1 MTDEE
6 IEKIVSKDFRYQ
18 SIVLWAIAIAGML
31 ILNTIILINVN
42 DLKNEMD
49 DIEDWQ
55 STVDEQ
61 INILSK
67 TTDMIYQMLYEEDE
81 ECEGI
86 YMDENDKIELDFNKT
101 TGTLSF
107 VYYDNHFEQLKGS
120 PTFTPEN
127 WTDLGDWILDQ
138 HHDTFTQM
146 QVNVLSYIIANMA
159 YYKETGTWLGE

>member
-1 MTDEE
+1 MEE
-6 IEKIVSKDFRYQ
+6 KDLKMSVREFATM
-18 SIVLWAIAIAGML
+18 IIA
-31 ILNTIILINVN
+31 TILIFVFVGAGIGYVITYNQM
-42 DLKNEMD
+42 KD
-49 DIEDWQ
+49 DCPDRNLECPDIPEPD
-55 STVDEQ
+55 
-61 INILSK
+61 N
-67 TTDMIYQMLYEEDE
+67 E

-86 YMDENDKIELDFNKT
+86 YMDENDEIDLDFNKT

-107 VYYDNHFEQLKGS
+107 VYYDNHFEKLKGS

-146 QVNVLSYIIANMA
+146 QVNILSYIIANMA